1 MSDTELRMY
10 ACEADVYA
18 NGTKL
23 AGFQLFISGRGEEV
37 QQTVRVLQEGK
48 RLTTVALLFI
58 RTRDCL
64 KPITLLRGCVAA
76 GLEP

>member
-23 AGFQLFISGRGEEV
+23 AGLSI
-37 QQTVRVLQEGK
+37 
-48 RLTTVALLFI
+48 I
-58 RTRDCL
+58 Y
-64 KPITLLRGCVAA
+64 
-76 GLEP
+76 